1 MAQIS
6 SFELFG
12 YILLGALVL
21 SMLTVAVGMI
31 DYKYHVWKT
40 AKNTTEEEAK
50 EKIAS
55 YERLLEANKGKFGE
69 HIEELLDKKTYWE
82 DILIAIKNRQQRL

>member
-6 SFELFG
+6 NFELFG

-21 SMLTVAVGMI
+21 SILTVAVGMI

-50 EKIAS
+50 WKVES

-69 HIEELLDKKTYWE
+69 HIEELLDEKTYWE
-82 DILIAIKNRQQRL
+82 DVLETVRKRKK